1 MFPISQRAAANGG
14 LTRLVL
20 QVLSTLTRIDDACLL
35 RQFDEDDIRV
45 VTETVE
51 DDFLTV
57 GRDVERAYRTVIA
70 ELGKRTSLF
79 RDEIE

>member
-1 MFPISQRAAANGG
+1 MMRA
-14 LTRLVL
+14 
-20 QVLSTLTRIDDACLL
+20 SL
-35 RQFDEDDIRV
+35 RQIDEDDIRV

-70 ELGKRTSLF
+70 ELGKSASLF